1 MLGIVAIL
9 ASLTLLMLLAY
20 RGASVIA
27 LAPVCLL
34 LAVAADPGT
43 PLLAGYTQVF
53 MPGVG
58 RFIAQYF
65 PLFLLGA
72 VFGRLMEASG
82 SARRIAVFITELLGA
97 ERAVLAVVLT
107 CAVLTGGGVSLFVV
121 VFAVQP
127 IADYLFRRA
136 DVPRRLIPAA
146 IALGSFTFTMTA
158 LPGTVQ
164 LPNLIPMQWFGTTAF
179 AAAGPG
185 LAASVAMFAAGML
198 WLGRRVRAARER
210 GEGYGAG
217 HVEEA
222 EVAAGARQMPGT
234 VAAFAPIVCVIV
246 ANFVLS
252 QWVLPRVDAG
262 YLADAKFG
270 GTTLAKVLG
279 TWSALLSMLMAI
291 GLSTVLFGRSVQV
304 VNEWLGEGAKSCL
317 LPVFNTATEYG
328 YGTTIASLAG
338 FAAIRDWLSSLSPG
352 NPLVSEAVTVNILAG
367 ITGSASGGLSLAL
380 ESMGKLYAAQAESG
394 LADPELLH
402 RVAAMSCGG
411 LDSLPHNGALITLLM
426 ICRCTHRESYPDVA
440 VVTVLIPLA
449 ATALVVLYGAGLS

>member
-198 WLGRRVRAARER
+198 WLGRRVRAAQER

-217 HVEEA
+217 RVEQA
-222 EVAAGARQMPGT
+222 EVAVGAGQMPGT
-234 VAAFAPIVCVIV
+234 VAAFAPILCVIT

-252 QWVLPRVDAG
+252 QWVLPRVDAD
-262 YLADAKFG
+262 YLADVKFG

-279 TWSALLSMLMAI
+279 TWSALLSMLLAI
-291 GLSTVLFGRSVQV
+291 GLSTLLFGRSVRV

-380 ESMGKLYAAQAESG
+380 ESMGKIYAAQAEAG

-449 ATALVVLYGAGLS
+449 ATALVVLYGAGL

>member
-146 IALGSFTFTMTA
+146 IALGSGDSAVTQSDTDA
-158 LPGTVQ
+158 VVWYDGVCSGGAR
-164 LPNLIPMQWFGTTAF
+164 FGGIGGDVCGGHVV
-179 AAAGPG
+179 AGSSG
-185 LAASVAMFAAGML
+185 ACCA
-198 WLGRRVRAARER
+198 
-210 GEGYGAG
+210 GAG
-217 HVEEA
+217 
-222 EVAAGARQMPGT
+222 
-234 VAAFAPIVCVIV
+234 
-246 ANFVLS
+246 
-252 QWVLPRVDAG
+252 
-262 YLADAKFG
+262 
-270 GTTLAKVLG
+270 
-279 TWSALLSMLMAI
+279 
-291 GLSTVLFGRSVQV
+291 
-304 VNEWLGEGAKSCL
+304 
-317 LPVFNTATEYG
+317 
-328 YGTTIASLAG
+328 
-338 FAAIRDWLSSLSPG
+338 
-352 NPLVSEAVTVNILAG
+352 
-367 ITGSASGGLSLAL
+367 
-380 ESMGKLYAAQAESG
+380 
-394 LADPELLH
+394 
-402 RVAAMSCGG
+402 
-411 LDSLPHNGALITLLM
+411 
-426 ICRCTHRESYPDVA
+426 
-440 VVTVLIPLA
+440 
-449 ATALVVLYGAGLS
+449 

>member
-198 WLGRRVRAARER
+198 WLGRRVRAAQER

-217 HVEEA
+217 RVE
-222 EVAAGARQMPGT
+222 
-234 VAAFAPIVCVIV
+234 
-246 ANFVLS
+246 
-252 QWVLPRVDAG
+252 
-262 YLADAKFG
+262 
-270 GTTLAKVLG
+270 
-279 TWSALLSMLMAI
+279 
-291 GLSTVLFGRSVQV
+291 
-304 VNEWLGEGAKSCL
+304 
-317 LPVFNTATEYG
+317 
-328 YGTTIASLAG
+328 
-338 FAAIRDWLSSLSPG
+338 
-352 NPLVSEAVTVNILAG
+352 
-367 ITGSASGGLSLAL
+367 
-380 ESMGKLYAAQAESG
+380 QA
-394 LADPELLH
+394 
-402 RVAAMSCGG
+402 
-411 LDSLPHNGALITLLM
+411 
-426 ICRCTHRESYPDVA
+426 
-440 VVTVLIPLA
+440 
-449 ATALVVLYGAGLS
+449 

>member
-1 MLGIVAIL
+1 MLGIAGIL

-20 RGASVIA
+20 RGASVIV

-82 SARRIAVFITELLGA
+82 AARRIAVFITELLGT

-107 CAVLTGGGVSLFVV
+107 CVVLTGGGVSLFVV

-164 LPNLIPMQWFGTTAF
+164 LPNLIP
-179 AAAGPG
+179 
-185 LAASVAMFAAGML
+185 
-198 WLGRRVRAARER
+198 
-210 GEGYGAG
+210 
-217 HVEEA
+217 
-222 EVAAGARQMPGT
+222 
-234 VAAFAPIVCVIV
+234 
-246 ANFVLS
+246 
-252 QWVLPRVDAG
+252 
-262 YLADAKFG
+262 
-270 GTTLAKVLG
+270 
-279 TWSALLSMLMAI
+279 
-291 GLSTVLFGRSVQV
+291 
-304 VNEWLGEGAKSCL
+304 
-317 LPVFNTATEYG
+317 
-328 YGTTIASLAG
+328 
-338 FAAIRDWLSSLSPG
+338 
-352 NPLVSEAVTVNILAG
+352 
-367 ITGSASGGLSLAL
+367 
-380 ESMGKLYAAQAESG
+380 
-394 LADPELLH
+394 
-402 RVAAMSCGG
+402 
-411 LDSLPHNGALITLLM
+411 
-426 ICRCTHRESYPDVA
+426 
-440 VVTVLIPLA
+440 
-449 ATALVVLYGAGLS
+449 

>member
-1 MLGIVAIL
+1 MLGITGIL
-9 ASLTLLMLLAY
+9 ASLSLLMVLAY
-20 RGASVIA
+20 RGASVIV
-27 LAPVCLL
+27 LAPLCLL
-34 LAVAADPGT
+34 LAVAADPAT

-72 VFGRLMEASG
+72 VFGRVMEASG
-82 SARRIAVFITELLGA
+82 AARRIALFITELLGA

-107 CAVLTGGGVSLFVV
+107 CTVLTGGGVSLFVV

-179 AAAGPG
+179 AAAGAG
-185 LAASVAMFAAGML
+185 LVASVAMFGVGML
-198 WLGRRVRAARER
+198 WLSRRVWSARMQ
-210 GEGYGAG
+210 GEGYGADPQG
-217 HVEEA
+217 VETTASEA
-222 EVAAGARQMPGT
+222 TPLPATA
-234 VAAFAPIVCVIV
+234 AAFAPILCVIV

-252 QWVLPRVDAG
+252 QYLLPKVDAG
-262 YLADAKFG
+262 YLSETRFG
-270 GTTLAKVLG
+270 ATTLAKVLG
-279 TWSALLSMLMAI
+279 TWSALLSMLLAI
-291 GLSTVLFGRSVQV
+291 GLAIVLFGRSLKR
-304 VNEWLGEGAKSCL
+304 VNEWLADGSRSCL

-338 FAAIRDWLSSLSPG
+338 FSAIRDWLGSLSPG

-380 ESMGKLYAAQAESG
+380 ESMGRVYAEQAQSG
-394 LADPELLH
+394 LVDPELLH

-426 ICRCTHRESYPDVA
+426 ICRCTHRESYPDIA
-440 VVTVLIPLA
+440 VLTVLIPLV
-449 ATALVVLYGAGLS
+449 ATAMVVCYGAFA